1 MTVSEYRPRRF
12 QGFSWAF
19 GNFGSAI
26 MANVL
31 NVFII
36 AFYLK
41 EVLISPSNFDALF
54 VTIVTFSAKL
64 SEGLIN
70 VPVARFSDNIRTR
83 FGRRRPFFLLTP
95 IWVTFFVLTFACPF
109 EDTFLILFWL
119 LVTYG
124 GFRWTNAAVVNPYL
138 ALLPEI
144 APEEYQRTVYNS
156 YRTLFVLVGTI
167 LGILSFPILRGV
179 FANSFGE
186 SKVTAFYATLPVAV
200 LTFIGMAIVFFGVKE
215 NPNVAT
221 AKFGMIESFKET
233 FKNKT
238 FFPSYLA
245 TVSTLM
251 LAESML
257 LASLPMIAQDYLG
270 LASDDL
276 MVSLISGIF
285 VVSAILTIPFIT
297 ILSKRVGKAKLYY
310 YCCLSFG
317 ILAWLLL
324 FVGQIPFI
332 TPENSV
338 SFTVNTDDT
347 LQVVSSSGWKNFVLM
362 QTFLTIMIVGLPVGG
377 VMVLGYSV
385 FSDVID
391 YDEKITGQR
400 RESMYFAAQGVV
412 DWFFAAAGDLIL
424 GILITLFGREYFSAT
439 FTTESGL
446 LNTGPAGLLLVGP
459 VAGIILI
466 LGALVFRK
474 YPLMEGKKLKT
485 T

>member
-1 MTVSEYRPRRF
+1 MTVAEYIPRRL

-19 GNFGSAI
+19 GNFGSTMMSNI
-26 MANVL
+26 L
-31 NVFII
+31 NVFVIG
-36 AFYLK
+36 FYLK
-41 EVLISPSNFDALF
+41 EVLITPSNFDALF
-54 VTIVTFSAKL
+54 VTGVTFSAKL

-70 VPVARFSDNIRTR
+70 VPVARFSDNLKTR
-83 FGRRRPFFLLTP
+83 FGRRRPFFFLTP
-95 IWVTFFVLTFACPF
+95 VWVFFFALTFACPF
-109 EDTFLILFWL
+109 DDTLMILVWL
-119 LVTYG
+119 LISYG

-144 APEEYQRTVYNS
+144 ATEKYQRTTYNS
-156 YRTLFVLVGTI
+156 LRTFFVLLGTI
-167 LGILSFPILRGV
+167 LGILLFPILRGV
-179 FANSFGE
+179 FDTPGGD
-186 SKVTAFYATLPVAV
+186 SKITAFYATLPVAV
-200 LTFIGMAIVFFGVKE
+200 LTFIGMVVVFFGVKE
-215 NPNVAT
+215 NPNVVPAH
-221 AKFGMIESFKET
+221 FGMIESLKQT
-233 FKNKT
+233 FRNKS

-257 LASLPMIAQDYLG
+257 LAALPMIAQDYLG
-270 LASDDL
+270 LAPDDIL
-276 MVSLISGIF
+276 VSLISGIF
-285 VVSAILTIPFIT
+285 VISAIASIPFIT

-317 ILAWLLL
+317 ILTWLIIFL
-324 FVGQIPFI
+324 GQIPFI

-338 SFTVNTDDT
+338 SFTVTADDT
-347 LQVVSSSGWKNFVLM
+347 LQVVTSDGWKNFTLF
-362 QTFLTIMIVGLPVGG
+362 QTLLTIIIVGIPVGG

-391 YDEKITGQR
+391 YDEKLTGQR

-424 GILITLFGREYFSAT
+424 GILLTLFGREYFSET

-459 VAGIILI
+459 VAGVILI
-466 LGALVFRK
+466 LGALLFRK
-474 YPLMEGKKLKT
+474 YPLMEGKNEANL
-485 T
+485 